1 MIDAPKTIRMR
12 RQAAGISQREL
23 ARRARTSSATVH
35 RYEAGQ
41 VDPSVGTLNRLLR
54 SCLPRRRRWASVAQ
68 LSDAID
74 DALVRGE
81 VEPWRLVAEFL
92 DDDKHADD
100 REFALTVMDAPGPA
114 EDSRAPALAAAL
126 AEYLSAL
133 RCLPLPT
140 WTHGIGEVTPWW
152 FVAGDPF
159 KAVALRESP
168 PSFANRGIFI
178 TAGALERV

>member
-1 MIDAPKTIRMR
+1 MMDAPKTIRLR
-12 RQAAGISQREL
+12 RLAAGISQREL
-23 ARRARTSSATVH
+23 ARRAGTSSATVH
-35 RYEAGQ
+35 RYETGQ

-74 DALVRGE
+74 DALVHGD
-81 VEPWRLVAEFL
+81 VEFWHLVAEFL

-100 REFALTVMDAPGPA
+100 REFALTVIDAPGPA
-114 EDSRAPALAAAL
+114 EDLRAPALAAAL
-126 AEYLSAL
+126 SEHLSAQ
-133 RCLPLPT
+133 RGLPPPT
-140 WTHGIGEVTPWW
+140 WTRGVGEVAPWW

-168 PSFANRGIFI
+168 PSFACRGIFI